1 LQLALIYF
9 THSVFAADNP
19 DGYLVSTHRH
29 FSKASKRL
37 DRLATCGR
45 AGSLSFG
52 YLEWVS
58 GENLEEPPDDPIMP
72 VVKFHP
78 HYCRSVFCPTCWA
91 KRVKQNNDRLEFF
104 FRVLEERGVKRVV
117 LFTLT
122 PPSHGGWD
130 TSLVDKVRSAW
141 RRFLSL
147 RITKEVEGY
156 IRSRVREIAKEHFR
170 ALRQKASGRK
180 AYATVR
186 KHLGFVGKFL
196 KRHRGKTVSQILGLG
211 ASVLEA
217 NTKRLEGGELD
228 LHPHLHVV
236 ATGRIPVYVLRAL
249 WEFCGGGSVVHAQE
263 IWGLKRLRRYLEAYL
278 EGSEDYEGYLDIP
291 RGIKLSRQE
300 ATDLEAMLWGVHFV
314 NLFGVRYRK
323 ERSTKEV
330 VGYVYRI
337 EGFVWRYGA
346 MLVGYVREL
355 RCAVVSYG
363 RHDWWFFVTGD
374 GLFSRSPPLW
384 EEVRKDWLVQEALT
398 AREVVQVPE
407 VSFGVSSGVSSV
419 EELDEDVSFLLENF

>member
-1 LQLALIYF
+1 M
-9 THSVFAADNP
+9 
-19 DGYLVSTHRH
+19 
-29 FSKASKRL
+29 

-45 AGSLSFG
+45 VGSLSYG
-52 YLEWVS
+52 YLEWVP
-58 GENLEEPPDDPIMP
+58 GENLEDPPDDPVMP

-78 HYCRSVFCPTCWA
+78 HYCRSIFCPTCWA
-91 KRVKQNNDRLEFF
+91 KRVKQNNDRVEFF
-104 FRVLEERGVKRVV
+104 FHVVEVNGIKKLVLY
-117 LFTLT
+117 TLT
-122 PPSHGGWD
+122 PPAHEGWD

-147 RITKEVEGY
+147 RLTKKLEKEV
-156 IRSRVREIAKEHFR
+156 RSRVREIAKEHFK
-170 ALRQKASGRK
+170 ALSQKASSRK

-211 ASVLEA
+211 ASVLEV
-217 NTKRLEGGELD
+217 NTKRLESGVLD

-249 WEFCGGGSVVHAQE
+249 WEMCGGGSVVHAQE
-263 IWGLKRLRRYLEAYL
+263 IWGLKALRRYLEAYL

-291 RGIKLSRQE
+291 RSIKLSRQE
-300 ATDLEAMLWGVHFV
+300 AIELEAMLWGVHFV
-314 NLFGVRYRK
+314 SLFGVLYRK

-330 VGYVYRI
+330 AGYVYRI
-337 EGFVWRYGA
+337 EGFVWRHGA
-346 MLVGYVREL
+346 MLEGYVREL

-407 VSFGVSSGVSSV
+407 VSSGVSSV
-419 EELDEDVSFLLENF
+419 EELDEDVLFLLENF

>member
-1 LQLALIYF
+1 
-9 THSVFAADNP
+9 
-19 DGYLVSTHRH
+19 
-29 FSKASKRL
+29 L

-58 GENLEEPPDDPIMP
+58 GENLEEPPDDPVIP

-78 HYCRSVFCPTCWA
+78 YNCRSVFCPTCWA

-104 FRVLEERGVKRVV
+104 FRVLEERGVKKVV

-122 PPSHGGWD
+122 PPAHEGWD

-147 RITKEVEGY
+147 RITKELEKY
-156 IRSRVREIAKEHFR
+156 IRSRVKEIAKEHFQ
-170 ALRQKASGRK
+170 ALREKASGRK

-196 KRHRGKTVSQILGLG
+196 KRHRGKTISQILGLG
-211 ASVLEA
+211 ASVLET
-217 NTKRLEGGELD
+217 NTKRLESGILD

-236 ATGRIPVYVLRAL
+236 ATGRIPLYVLRAL

-263 IWGLKRLRRYLEAYL
+263 IWGLGRLRRYLEAYL

-291 RGIKLSRQE
+291 RDIKLSRQE
-300 ATDLEAMLWGVHFV
+300 ATELEAMLWGVHFV
-314 NLFGVRYRK
+314 TLFGVRYRK

-330 VGYVYRI
+330 AGYVYRI

-363 RHDWWFFVTGD
+363 RRSWWFFVTGD
-374 GLFSRSPPLW
+374 GLFSRSPLLW
-384 EEVRKDWLVQEALT
+384 EEVRKDWLIQETLRV
-398 AREVVQVPE
+398 REVVDVPE
-407 VSFGVSSGVSSV
+407 VSSGVSSV
-419 EELDEDVSFLLENF
+419 EEFDEDVAFLLENF